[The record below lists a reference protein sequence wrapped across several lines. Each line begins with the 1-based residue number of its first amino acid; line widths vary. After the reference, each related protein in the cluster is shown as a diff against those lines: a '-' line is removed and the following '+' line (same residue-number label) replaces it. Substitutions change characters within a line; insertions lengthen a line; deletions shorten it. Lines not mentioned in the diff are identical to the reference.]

1 MKTVEISQASPELDN
16 LLAQV
21 RDDDLVVRLPDG
33 REFLLVYIDEF
44 DLEIARTRANPNIMA
59 LLEGPREID
68 RDIHSGRSPAQVGTL
83 GATATL

>member
-16 LLAQV
+16 LLAQA

-59 LLEGPREID
+59 LLEARAKSTEIF
-68 RDIHSGRSPAQVGTL
+68 TL
-83 GATATL
+83 DEARHKLGL